1 MAKSVKHLRKGKKLE
16 ATRPLKAV
24 AGSSGGKQPV
34 KYLQYNM
41 TTAT

>member
-16 ATRPLKAV
+16 ATRPLKAL

-34 KYLQYNM
+34 KYLDYKM
-41 TTAT
+41 TTA